1 MINHL
6 INAVTTITILQ
17 WIELALITV
26 GACSALAFCW
36 KLLQNHP
43 VMSAIC
49 GLLLAVCLP
58 MLIDL
63 VHLNRLQAEMF
74 AIFLIVMLLSV
85 NSYLVHQQ

>member
-6 INAVTTITILQ
+6 INAVATITILQ
-17 WIELALITV
+17 WTELALIAI
-26 GACSALAFCW
+26 GACSVIVFCW
-36 KLLQNHP
+36 ILLQDHP

>member
-1 MINHL
+1 MLNQL
-6 INAVTTITILQ
+6 VAAVTAVTILQ

-26 GACSALAFCW
+26 GACSALAFYW
-36 KLLQNHP
+36 ILLQDHP

-63 VHLNRLQAEMF
+63 AHLNRLQAEMF

-85 NSYLVHQQ
+85 TSYLAHQQ

>member
-1 MINHL
+1 ML
-6 INAVTTITILQ
+6 DQLADAVTAVTILQ

-58 MLIDL
+58 TLINL

-74 AIFLIVMLLSV
+74 AIFLIVMLMSV

>member
-1 MINHL
+1 MITYL
-6 INAVTTITILQ
+6 INAVATITILQ
-17 WIELALITV
+17 WTELALITI
-26 GACSALAFCW
+26 GACSVITFCW
-36 KLLQNHP
+36 ILLQDHP

-85 NSYLVHQQ
+85 NSYLVRQQ

>member
-1 MINHL
+1 MINQL
-6 INAVTTITILQ
+6 ADAVTAVTILQ

-49 GLLLAVCLP
+49 GLLLAVYLP

-63 VHLNRLQAEMF
+63 VHLDRLQAEMF

-85 NSYLVHQQ
+85 NSYLAYQ